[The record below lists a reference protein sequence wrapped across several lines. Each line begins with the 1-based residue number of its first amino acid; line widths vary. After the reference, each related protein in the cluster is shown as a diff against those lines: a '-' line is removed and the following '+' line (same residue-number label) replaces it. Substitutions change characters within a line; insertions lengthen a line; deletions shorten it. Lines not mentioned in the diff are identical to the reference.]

1 MQPFGLAKSASGLL
15 SLLAA
20 SLLVPSAFA
29 GDWYVDAVHGN
40 NANSGTSPQAAWR
53 TISHAVTQLPAG
65 SERILVAAGTYNA
78 ALGEVF
84 PIEPKPGH
92 QIIGNAGEV
101 RPIIS
106 AESVVNSRLFRYE
119 SPVNAPRFFGPDTR
133 LENLVLRRAD
143 WGIELL
149 ALSGD
154 VSPTFVDLE
163 LSRMTWYGI
172 QVLADDGTSSPT
184 IERTRIGNTVPTGSS
199 LCVDCTGLSSPGILL
214 RMRDCQLVD
223 NGGYGLRVRGSV
235 DARLE
240 SCQIDSQV
248 FTGIIAVAGQ
258 SDSLRLECV
267 DTVVTNNLTPFEFLC
282 DRGLLSATFA
292 RCSIGGSPN
301 GMGAYTTHPSSSLLL
316 AFDSSLVLT
325 PGPLLTSFSNS
336 QPAVFRSFLS
346 DASYAG
352 INGCITGDARV
363 RDEVGGDLRLRYG
376 SPCIDA
382 ALTNAPAGARDAEGN
397 LRDTDG
403 NLDRIGQTDIGAFEF
418 RPLELDA
425 TGVPGSS
432 LQLRSWGE
440 QGAMTTIYWT
450 RKPIGAPI
458 TTPFGAFLLDP
469 NLARVFAVKDT
480 GYDAPTLLQR
490 TIPGGPALVGRTFSF
505 QALVDSSASPI
516 QKAFTN
522 AVEVTVLP

>member
-1 MQPFGLAKSASGLL
+1 MRFRTSLSQLL
-15 SLLAA
+15 LLAPLA
-20 SLLVPSAFA
+20 APNVAFA

-40 NANSGTSPQAAWR
+40 DANSGTSPQAAWR

-92 QIIGNAGEV
+92 QIIGNSGEV

-163 LSRMTWYGI
+163 LSRMTWYGV

-199 LCVDCTGLSSPGILL
+199 LCVDCSGLSSPGILL
-214 RMRDCQLVD
+214 RMRDCQLSD
-223 NGGYGLRVRGSV
+223 NGGYGLRVRGTV

-248 FTGIIAVAGQ
+248 FTGIVAVAGQ

-267 DTVVTNNLTPFEFLC
+267 DTVVTSNMTPFELLC
-282 DRGLLSATFA
+282 DRGSVYATFT
-292 RCSIGGSPN
+292 RCSMGGSPSGVSAHN
-301 GMGAYTTHPSSSLLL
+301 AHPSGSLYYSL
-316 AFDSSLVLT
+316 DSCLVLT
-325 PGPLLTSFSNS
+325 NGPLLVAGSNT
-336 QPAVFRSFLS
+336 QPALSRSFLS

-352 INGCITGDARV
+352 INGCISGDARV
-363 RDEVGGDLRLRYG
+363 FDEIGGDLRLRYG

-382 ALTNAPAGARDAEGN
+382 AGTDAPAGARDAEGN
-397 LRDTDG
+397 LRDVDG
-403 NLDRIGQTDIGAFEF
+403 DLDRVAHTDIGALEF
-418 RPLELDA
+418 RPLELES
-425 TGVPGSS
+425 TGERGTP
-432 LQLRSWGE
+432 LQLRSWGAP
-440 QGAMTTIYWT
+440 GALSTIYWT
-450 RKPIGAPI
+450 RRPLAES
-458 TTPFGAFLLDP
+458 TSTPFGLFLLDP
-469 NLARVFAVKDT
+469 DLARVFKVTST
-480 GYDAPTLLQR
+480 GYDTPTLLQR
-490 TIPGGPALVGRTFSF
+490 LIPNDPALIGQSFSF
-505 QALVDSSASPI
+505 QALVDSPTSPI

>member
-1 MQPFGLAKSASGLL
+1 MRPFGYVKSATGLF
-15 SLLAA
+15 SLLATSMLA
-20 SLLVPSAFA
+20 PSAFA
-29 GDWYVDAVHGN
+29 GDWYVDAVNGS
-40 NANSGTSPQAAWR
+40 NANSGTSPASAWR
-53 TISHAVTQLPAG
+53 TISHAVAQLPAG

-78 ALGEVF
+78 ALGESF

-92 QIIGNAGEV
+92 QIIGNSGEV

-119 SPVNAPRFFGPDTR
+119 SPVGAPRFFGPDTR

-149 ALSGD
+149 AMSGD
-154 VSPTFVDLE
+154 VSPSFVDLE
-163 LSRMTWYGI
+163 LTRMTWYGI

-199 LCVDCTGLSSPGILL
+199 FCVDCSGLSSPGILL

-223 NGGYGLRVRGSV
+223 NGGYGLRVRGTV

-248 FTGIIAVAGQ
+248 FTGIVAVAGQ
-258 SDSLRLECV
+258 NDSLRLECL
-267 DTVVTNNLTPFEFLC
+267 DTVVTNNQAPLELLC
-282 DRGLLSATFA
+282 DRGLLSATFT
-292 RCSIGGSPN
+292 RCSIGASPI
-301 GMGAYTTHPSSSLLL
+301 GMGAYTTHPSSLLLL

-325 PGPLLTSFSNS
+325 PGPLLTPSSNI

-352 INGCITGDARV
+352 VNGCITGDARV
-363 RDEVGGDLRLRYG
+363 RDELAGDLRLRYG

-382 ALTNAPAGARDAEGN
+382 ALANAPAGARDAEGN
-397 LRDTDG
+397 PRDTDG
-403 NLDRIGQTDIGAFEF
+403 NLDRVGQTDIGALEF
-418 RPLELDA
+418 RPLELEA
-425 TGVPGSS
+425 TGVPGSV
-432 LQLRSWGE
+432 LQLQSWGP
-440 QGAMTTIYWT
+440 QGALSTIYWT
-450 RKPIGAPI
+450 RKPLGAPT
-458 TTPFGAFLLDP
+458 TTPFGTFLLDP
-469 NLARVFAVKDT
+469 NLARVFRVTST
-480 GYDAPTLLQR
+480 GFDAPTLIQR
-490 TIPGGPALVGRTFSF
+490 IIPGEPALAGQTFSF
-505 QALVDSSASPI
+505 QALVNSPASPI

-522 AVEVTVLP
+522 GVEVTVLP